1 MSDSLHPHG
10 LRHARL
16 PCPSLFP
23 RVCSNSCVHAFLSP
37 PTLFAT
43 NLFGLELWDAVCPT
57 CPLEVS
63 PGAFSGYGWAPGNW
77 RAGGCAHSGP
87 QSCNCR
93 RVRGAQPWISWYPQM
108 PHSSLHPSIPQPR
121 GLRAQKAALVLLSA
135 CLVALWGLG
144 EPPDYTLKWLVLH
157 LASQQMGLLIKG
169 ICSLAEELRHVH
181 SRWHPEVPPAPL
193 WLS

>member
-1 MSDSLHPHG
+1 
-10 LRHARL
+10 
-16 PCPSLFP
+16 
-23 RVCSNSCVHAFLSP
+23 
-37 PTLFAT
+37 
-43 NLFGLELWDAVCPT
+43 
-57 CPLEVS
+57 
-63 PGAFSGYGWAPGNW
+63 
-77 RAGGCAHSGP
+77 
-87 QSCNCR
+87 
-93 RVRGAQPWISWYPQM
+93 M

-181 SRWHPEVPPAPL
+181 SR
-193 WLS
+193 